1 MPLQIVKSALQSR
14 SARQSITRGAQRFI
28 DLFPATGEE
37 DDGNII
43 TRVFNPVA
51 RVAGWLWGV
60 LGWVSIRV
68 TDIFGWLIGGVTR
81 LSTFDWN
88 ATDEKYRQLQSNQNL
103 TMAAVWGSFA
113 GQGLG
118 WLAGI
123 GVGYGVGLLCPVIGG
138 SQLARYIASSVLDE
152 ATAELTLGLRS
163 ALVQTAESLGN
174 NLLLSAYMQYRNLLK
189 NAPERVLR
197 RVYGEDTAGFI
208 RHQWGR
214 EGQPTMTF
222 AGFIEEQVESIDNDI
237 LRVFVENML
246 EEGWD
251 SFVEAGF
258 IIAYELDNAF
268 SQTRASSN
276 AALGKERA
284 VILTPD
290 VRTDEKIVITGKEEL
305 AKQAITNTMNTFTLV
320 HNRDVGNIVG
330 MTEKEYLKAQPLRRK
345 AHFIFRHRP
354 SPPWKDDEG
363 QIRDFSYAVPDLKAG
378 ISWLELKTAARPFLW
393 GEYRATA
400 NLDNGRQMAVY
411 GGSPNEAENA
421 LLRLLTLST
430 ADIVTL
436 NVAQEKIRHPSL
448 KKHATLI
455 YPAYVHLLVRRPS
468 VDPTDRTDL
477 NGGTFSQEKQR
488 VLLWPDEEPD
498 DFVPFY

>member
-1 MPLQIVKSALQSR
+1 MPIQIVKSTLQSR
-14 SARQSITRGAQRFI
+14 TARQTITRGVQRFV
-28 DLFPATGEE
+28 DLFPSTGEE
-37 DDGNII
+37 ENGNIL
-43 TRVFNPVA
+43 TRIFNPVA
-51 RVAGWLWGV
+51 RVAGWLWGA

-88 ATDEKYRQLQSNQNL
+88 ATDEKYRQIQSSQNL

-138 SQLARYIASSVLDE
+138 SQLARYIASSVVDE
-152 ATAELTLGLRS
+152 AASELALGLRA
-163 ALVQTAESLGN
+163 ALIQTAETLGN

-189 NAPERVLR
+189 NVPERVLR
-197 RVYGEDTAGFI
+197 TVYGDETADFI
-208 RHQWGR
+208 RYQWGR

-222 AGFIEEQVESIDNDI
+222 SGFIEEQVESIDNDI

-258 IIAYELDNAF
+258 IIAYELDNAL
-268 SQTRASSN
+268 SQSKASSS

-290 VRTDEKIVITGKEEL
+290 VRADEKIVISAKEEL
-305 AKQAITNTMNTFTLV
+305 AKQTITDTMNTFTMIY
-320 HNRDVGNIVG
+320 NRDVGNVVG
-330 MTEKEYLKAQPLRRK
+330 LTEKEYLKAQPLRRK
-345 AHFIFRHRP
+345 AHFIFRHRAN
-354 SPPWKDDEG
+354 PPWKDGDG
-363 QIRDFSYAVPDLKAG
+363 QIRDFAYAVPDLKPG
-378 ISWLELKTAARPFLW
+378 VSWVELKAAARPFLW

-400 NLDNGRQMAVY
+400 NLDNGRQMAIY

-430 ADIVTL
+430 ADLITL

-455 YPAYVHLLVRRPS
+455 YPAYVHLLVRRDS
-468 VDPTDRTDL
+468 TDPTDRADL
-477 NGGTFSQEKQR
+477 NGGTYSEERQR
-488 VLLWPDEEPD
+488 VLLWPEIEPE
-498 DFVPFY
+498 DFVPLY